1 MTPMRRANHTVSR
14 AKPPGKP
21 QQIQCVQT
29 RKTQENE
36 QLYMPISQIRASTA
50 LIGGA
55 GDRPYG
61 RASAGKRAKTA
72 VWTTIAQIMVLPLA
86 LLASPWPS

>member
-36 QLYMPISQIRASTA
+36 QLYMPIKQKQR
-50 LIGGA
+50 
-55 GDRPYG
+55 
-61 RASAGKRAKTA
+61 
-72 VWTTIAQIMVLPLA
+72 
-86 LLASPWPS
+86 